1 MTKET
6 TQKCV
11 NAPWTTT
18 CVSKSKRLRTDVYK
32 MFYPIKFFNNE
43 PCYGELLRPFIS
55 VLYRSQNG
63 AELARSVSRLSY
75 GLDDPGFE
83 IRQGKRF
90 FSFPKTSRPA
100 LGSIQPPVKCVLV
113 SLLLRVNRPGREG
126 YNTYL
131 VSRLRMTGAM
141 PPLPHIPSRR
151 AYEQL
156 SSFRHH
162 FVMEVHSYMG

>member
-1 MTKET
+1 MLT
-6 TQKCV
+6 
-11 NAPWTTT
+11 PLGRR
-18 CVSKSKRLRTDVYK
+18 RLSGKVIRTDVYK
-32 MFYPIKFFNNE
+32 IFYPLNFLNNE
-43 PCYGELLRPFIS
+43 PCYGELLRSFIS

-63 AELARSVSRLSY
+63 AGLAPSVSRLSY
-75 GLDDPGFE
+75 GLDDPGFK
-83 IRQGKRF
+83 IRQEKRF

-100 LGSIQPPVKCVLV
+100 LGPIQPPVQCALG
-113 SLLLRVNRPGREG
+113 SLPLGVNRPGREG

-162 FVMEVHSYMG
+162 FVMEVHT